1 MSESID
7 INRIVINDSSI
18 QKRSK
23 PCNYL
28 FSNEKETI
36 NKEEE
41 EDNKL
46 KLVEVI
52 SESLKDIC
60 DKNESETRNLNL
72 NIQKPFTTKATP
84 DISIKDY
91 LERLTK
97 FTKMEES
104 TLILTLIYIDRIG
117 NYTNFQLTY
126 KNIYKLILASVF
138 VAIKFNEDSHYSI
151 DTYAKIGRVS
161 RSELAYLEFHFL
173 IIINFDLNVDKH
185 LFNQYSESLK
195 SFQDD
200 YSEEIEEIEDDDEK
214 EEENKK

>member
-7 INRIVINDSSI
+7 INRIIINDSTI
-18 QKRSK
+18 QERSK

-28 FSNEKETI
+28 FSNEKDI
-36 NKEEE
+36 IKKDE

-46 KLVEVI
+46 MLVEVI
-52 SESLKDIC
+52 AYSLKDIC
-60 DKNESETRNLNL
+60 DKNESEPKNLNL
-72 NIQKPFTTKATP
+72 NIQKPFTTKSSP

-91 LERLTK
+91 LERLAK
-97 FTKMEES
+97 FSKMEES

-126 KNIYKLILASVF
+126 ENIYKLILASAF

-151 DTYAKIGRVS
+151 DTYAKIGGVS

-173 IIINFDLNVDKH
+173 IIINFDLNVDKR
-185 LFNQYSESLK
+185 LFNKYLESLK

-200 YSEEIEEIEDDDEK
+200 YSEEIEEMEDDDEK
-214 EEENKK
+214 EEDNKK

>member
-1 MSESID
+1 
-7 INRIVINDSSI
+7 
-18 QKRSK
+18 
-23 PCNYL
+23 
-28 FSNEKETI
+28 
-36 NKEEE
+36 
-41 EDNKL
+41 
-46 KLVEVI
+46 
-52 SESLKDIC
+52 
-60 DKNESETRNLNL
+60 
-72 NIQKPFTTKATP
+72 
-84 DISIKDY
+84 
-91 LERLTK
+91 
-97 FTKMEES
+97 MEES

-185 LFNQYSESLK
+185 LYNQYSESLK

-214 EEENKK
+214 EEDNKQ

>member
-36 NKEEE
+36 NKEE

>member
-7 INRIVINDSSI
+7 INRIVISDSSI

-41 EDNKL
+41 DNKL

-60 DKNESETRNLNL
+60 DKNESEPRNLNL

-214 EEENKK
+214 EEDNKK

>member
-41 EDNKL
+41 DDKL

>member
-7 INRIVINDSSI
+7 INRIIINDSTI
-18 QKRSK
+18 QERSK

-28 FSNEKETI
+28 FSNEKEI
-36 NKEEE
+36 IKKDE

-46 KLVEVI
+46 MLVEVI
-52 SESLKDIC
+52 AYSLKDIC
-60 DKNESETRNLNL
+60 DKNESEPKNLNL
-72 NIQKPFTTKATP
+72 NIQKPFTTKSSP

-91 LERLTK
+91 LERLAK
-97 FTKMEES
+97 FSKMEES

-126 KNIYKLILASVF
+126 ENIYKLILA
-138 VAIKFNEDSHYSI
+138 SHYSI
-151 DTYAKIGRVS
+151 DTYAKIGGVS

-173 IIINFDLNVDKH
+173 IIINFDLNVDKR
-185 LFNQYSESLK
+185 LYNKYLESLK

-200 YSEEIEEIEDDDEK
+200 YSEEIEEMEDDDEK
-214 EEENKK
+214 EEDNKK

>member
-7 INRIVINDSSI
+7 INRIVISDSSI

-28 FSNEKETI
+28 FSNEKEITT
-36 NKEEE
+36 KEE

-60 DKNESETRNLNL
+60 DKNESESRNLNL

-185 LFNQYSESLK
+185 LYNQYSESLK

-214 EEENKK
+214 EEDNKQ

>member
-7 INRIVINDSSI
+7 INRIVISDSSI

-41 EDNKL
+41 DNKL

-60 DKNESETRNLNL
+60 DKNESEPRNLNL
-72 NIQKPFTTKATP
+72 NIQKPFTTKASP

>member
-7 INRIVINDSSI
+7 INRIVISDSSI

-23 PCNYL
+23 PCDYL

-36 NKEEE
+36 NKEE

-60 DKNESETRNLNL
+60 DKNESEPRNLNL

-214 EEENKK
+214 EEDNKK

>member
-7 INRIVINDSSI
+7 INRIVISDSSI

-41 EDNKL
+41 DNKL

-60 DKNESETRNLNL
+60 DKNESEPRNLNL

-214 EEENKK
+214 EEGNKK

>member
-7 INRIVINDSSI
+7 INRIVISDSSI

-36 NKEEE
+36 NKEE